1 MFAKL
6 LALALAAALV
16 AAVVTRQSA
25 GSGRDRVYVVRP
37 YDTLWSIAAAHYA
50 GDPRDA
56 VWKLER
62 RNHLPDALIRPG
74 MRIVLPP

>member
-6 LALALAAALV
+6 LGLALLAVLV
-16 AAVVTRQSA
+16 AAVATRQSA
-25 GSGRDRVYVVRP
+25 GGGHEEVYVVRP
-37 YDTLWSIAAAHYA
+37 YDTLWSIAAAHYS

-56 VWKLER
+56 VWRLER
-62 RNHLPDALIRPG
+62 RNHLADPLIRAG